1 MSEAKGPLAGYRVLE
16 LSSTVAGP
24 YCGRMF
30 ADFGAEVIKVEPA
43 EGDLVRAVG
52 KQFQGKS
59 LYAASILRNKSLIAL
74 DLRRAEAQEVVRK
87 LAAKCDFVVENF
99 RPGALEKWGLGYDAL
114 SGANPG
120 LIMVRISGYGQTG
133 PYSGRPGYGII
144 CEAVAGL
151 RHLTGDPDRPPARVA
166 VSLTDYITGLH
177 AFAGAM
183 MALTHRLSTGQ
194 GQVIDAALY
203 ESAFSFTEQHIAA
216 YGKMGAVANRL
227 GAATG
232 SAPNNLYLTR
242 DQQYIHVA
250 ANGPGIFRRFAE
262 LMQRTDLLQDPRF
275 STPSARAKNN
285 TEMDALV
292 AQWVAQ
298 HDLAPLEQML
308 SAADVPATRIFTIA
322 DIYQDPH
329 YRARGALV
337 EVPDDDLGSVTLA
350 APVPRLSR
358 TPGRIRKSGGRIGQ
372 DTRRVLAE
380 LAGLSAADIDRLE
393 AEGVVYCDKGKKP

>member
-1 MSEAKGPLAGYRVLE
+1 MTEQNGPLAGYRVLE
-16 LSSTVAGP
+16 LSSTIAGP

-74 DLRRAEAQEVVRK
+74 DLRRPEGQDVTRK

-99 RPGALEKWGLGYDAL
+99 RAGALEKWGLGYEAL
-114 SGANPG
+114 SRGNPG
-120 LIMVRISGYGQTG
+120 LIMVRISGYGQSG
-133 PYSGRPGYGII
+133 PYSARPGYGII

-166 VSLTDYITGLH
+166 VSLTDYITGLYG
-177 AFAGAM
+177 FSGAM
-183 MALTHRLSTGQ
+183 MALVHKLTTGQ

-216 YGKMGAVANRL
+216 YDKLGAVPNRL
-227 GAATG
+227 GSATG
-232 SAPNNLYLTR
+232 TAPNNLYRTR
-242 DQQYIHVA
+242 DGQYIHIA
-250 ANGPGIFRRFAE
+250 ANGPAVFRRLAQ
-262 LMQRTDLLQDPRF
+262 LMQRPDFMEDARF
-275 STPSARAKNN
+275 KTALARARHHD
-285 TEMDALV
+285 EMDAQV
-292 AQWVAQ
+292 AQWAAQ
-298 HDLAPLEQML
+298 HDLAALERML
-308 SAADVPATRIFTIA
+308 NEAEVPATRIFTLA
-322 DIYQDPH
+322 DIYRDPH
-329 YRARGALV
+329 YKARGTLV

-380 LAGLSAADIDRLE
+380 LAGLSADEIAQLE
-393 AEGVVYCDKGKKP
+393 NAGVICCDKGKT